1 MKLISCNIQN
11 FGTLSGFKKDFADGL
26 TVIKEENGFGKTTLA
41 LFLKAMFYGLPQ
53 TTKKHVEENDR
64 VRLTPWQGG
73 AFGGTLDFEAGGK
86 QYRVE
91 RFFAEKEKND
101 TFKLYDLKT
110 GNLSNDFDRNI
121 GIQMFGIDAESFERS
136 VFVPQS
142 SVEVGM
148 NTNLNAKLTGLV
160 ENSDDLSNY
169 DSAVKSI
176 EKRMKEYSVA
186 GGARGLIAE
195 KTKEVQDLSLRLKDG
210 EAAAENLKR
219 VNSELAKLRDNAE
232 RLTDE
237 QKKVRAS
244 ITAAS
249 DFAARQEQERRRAEI
264 GESINAA
271 SAQLENITCR
281 YPQGMPSDGQLAE
294 AAENEEFCKTVSAQ
308 LEMLK
313 SDTTES
319 TELEQLE
326 LFFSENSTSED
337 EISAKK
343 ADLKRLNELK
353 LKAGI
358 LRPQVEALPEKAQ
371 SKGLI
376 VKFLMIAAIPVLAG
390 GAVLTAFKTVL
401 GIAVLFAGILCIGAA
416 AFIYLKNIILNS
428 PSALDNTALKDELA
442 VIETEAENLT
452 ATVKEFAER
461 YFPGEELNTALEKVY
476 ENFKRYLR
484 LKTSVAERNRKIAER
499 ENGLTECGELLE
511 DFYRIF
517 GGYSSQSG
525 DRLARIGQDMKEK
538 SRLEAEIKSFT
549 VRLSELPEVK
559 DLPSKGAEF
568 DRDAL
573 LRTEEKIAEQ
583 LDLLQGEITRRQTEA
598 VRLTLT
604 CEQIPQLEEQLENA
618 LSERAELAERYEVL
632 DKTAK
637 LLAKAKEDLS
647 LRYLDRVKS
656 GFEHYCEV
664 LNGQNVDAM
673 VNTDLNFRVQQQ
685 GVAREKGYFSAGIQD
700 MMSIAMRLA
709 LSDALFENE
718 FPMLILDD
726 PFVNLDDNRLK
737 KALELLDI
745 LAKHRQIIYLTC
757 HSSRIVSTK

>member
-11 FGTLSGFKKDFADGL
+11 FGTLSGFKKDFSDGL

-53 TTKKHVEENDR
+53 TTKKRVEENDR

-73 AFGGTLDFEAGGK
+73 AFGGTLDFETNK
-86 QYRVE
+86 KLYRIE

-121 GIQMFGIDAESFERS
+121 GVQMFGIDAESFERS

-142 SVEVGM
+142 SVESGL

-195 KTKEVQDLSLRLKDG
+195 KTKEAQDLSLRLKDA

-219 VNSELAKLRDNAE
+219 VNSELATFKNDFA

-237 QKKVRAS
+237 QKKVRVS

-249 DFAARQEQERRRAEI
+249 DFAARQEQEKRRAEI
-264 GESINAA
+264 EESIKT
-271 SAQLENITCR
+271 SSEQLKKIVCR
-281 YPQGMPSDGQLAE
+281 YPQGMPSDESFAE
-294 AAENEEFCKTVSAQ
+294 AGENEEFYKTVSAQ

-313 SDTTES
+313 SDTTEGA
-319 TELEQLE
+319 ELEQLE
-326 LFFSENSTSED
+326 LLFGENLTSND
-337 EISAKK
+337 EISARKT
-343 ADLKRLNELK
+343 DLKRLNELK
-353 LKAGI
+353 LKADI
-358 LRPQVEALPEKAQ
+358 LRPQAEALPQKSQ
-371 SKGLI
+371 SKGLNT
-376 VKFLMIAAIPVLAG
+376 KYLMIAAISVLVG
-390 GAVLTAFKTVL
+390 GAVLSIFKTVF
-401 GIAVLFAGILCIGAA
+401 GIAVMLVGILCIGAA

-428 PSALDNTALKDELA
+428 PSALDNTTLKDELA
-442 VIETEAENLT
+442 GIETEAENLT
-452 ATVKEFAER
+452 ATVKDFAEKF
-461 YFPGEELNTALEKVY
+461 FPDEELNTALEKIDGG
-476 ENFKRYLR
+476 FKRYLR
-484 LKTSVAERNRKIAER
+484 LKASVAERNRKIAER
-499 ENGLTECGELLE
+499 ENSLTECSEALE
-511 DFYRIF
+511 DFYKIY
-517 GGYSSQSG
+517 GQYSSQNV
-525 DRLARIGQDMKEK
+525 DRLAQIGHDRKEK

-549 VRLSELPEVK
+549 ERLSELPEVK
-559 DLPSKGAEF
+559 DLPEKDIEF
-568 DRDAL
+568 NREEL
-573 LRTEEKIAEQ
+573 LKTEEQIAQQ
-583 LDLLQGEITRRQTEA
+583 LDILQGEITRKQAEA
-598 VRLTLT
+598 NRLTSA
-604 CEQIPQLEEQLENA
+604 CEQMPQLEEQLENVLCERTE
-618 LSERAELAERYEVL
+618 LSERYEVL
-632 DKTAK
+632 DKTVN

-664 LNGQNVDAM
+664 LNGQNVDTM

-685 GVAREKGYFSAGIQD
+685 GAAREKGYFSVGIQD

-718 FPMLILDD
+718 APMLILDD
-726 PFVNLDDNRLK
+726 PFVNLDDSRLK
-737 KALELLDI
+737 KALELLDL
-745 LAKHRQIIYLTC
+745 LANHRQIIYLTC
-757 HSSRIVSTK
+757 HSSRTGE

>member
-11 FGTLSGFKKDFADGL
+11 FGTLSGFKKDFSDGL

-53 TTKKHVEENDR
+53 TTKKRVEENDR

-73 AFGGTLDFEAGGK
+73 AFGGTLDFETNK
-86 QYRVE
+86 KLYRIE

-121 GIQMFGIDAESFERS
+121 GVQMFGIDAESFERS

-142 SVEVGM
+142 SVESGL

-195 KTKEVQDLSLRLKDG
+195 KTKEAQDLSLRLKDA

-219 VNSELAKLRDNAE
+219 VNSELATFKNDFA

-237 QKKVRAS
+237 QKKVRVS

-249 DFAARQEQERRRAEI
+249 DFAARQEQEKRRAEI
-264 GESINAA
+264 EESIKT
-271 SAQLENITCR
+271 SSEQLKKIVCR
-281 YPQGMPSDGQLAE
+281 YPQGMPSDESFAE
-294 AAENEEFCKTVSAQ
+294 AGENEEFCKTVSAQ

-313 SDTTES
+313 SDTTEGA
-319 TELEQLE
+319 ELEQLE
-326 LFFSENSTSED
+326 LFFGENSTSED

-343 ADLKRLNELK
+343 SDLKRLNELK

-358 LRPQVEALPEKAQ
+358 LRPQVEALPEKVQ

-376 VKFLMIAAIPVLAG
+376 AKFLMIAAISVLVG
-390 GAVLTAFKTVL
+390 GAVLSLFKTVL
-401 GIAVLFAGILCIGAA
+401 GIAVMLVGILCIGVT
-416 AFIYLKNIILNS
+416 AFLYLKNIILNS
-428 PSALDNTALKDELA
+428 QSAADNPALKGELA
-442 VIETEAENLT
+442 GIETEVENLT
-452 ATVKEFAER
+452 ATVKDFAEKF
-461 YFPGEELNTALEKVY
+461 FPDEELNTALEKID
-476 ENFKRYLR
+476 EGFKRYLR
-484 LKTSVAERNRKIAER
+484 LKASVAERNRKIAER
-499 ENGLTECGELLE
+499 ENSLTECSEALE
-511 DFYRIF
+511 DFYKIY
-517 GGYSSQSG
+517 GQYSSQNV
-525 DRLARIGQDMKEK
+525 DRLAQIGHDRKEK

-549 VRLSELPEVK
+549 ERLSELPEVK
-559 DLPSKGAEF
+559 ELPEKDIEF
-568 DRDAL
+568 NREEL
-573 LRTEEKIAEQ
+573 LKTEEQIAQQ
-583 LDLLQGEITRRQTEA
+583 LDILQGEITRKQAEA
-598 VRLTLT
+598 NRLTSA
-604 CEQIPQLEEQLENA
+604 CEQMPQLEEQLENVLCERTE
-618 LSERAELAERYEVL
+618 LSERYEVL
-632 DKTAK
+632 DKTVN

-664 LNGQNVDAM
+664 LNGQNVDTM

-685 GVAREKGYFSAGIQD
+685 GAAREKGYFSVGIQD

-718 FPMLILDD
+718 APMLILDD
-726 PFVNLDDNRLK
+726 PFVNLDDSRLK
-737 KALELLDI
+737 KALELLDL
-745 LAKHRQIIYLTC
+745 LANHRQIIYLTC
-757 HSSRIVSTK
+757 HSSRTGE

>member
-11 FGTLSGFKKDFADGL
+11 FGTLSGFKKDFSDGL

-53 TTKKHVEENDR
+53 TTKKRVEENDR

-73 AFGGTLDFEAGGK
+73 AFGGTLDFETNK
-86 QYRVE
+86 KLYRIE

-121 GIQMFGIDAESFERS
+121 GVQMFGIDAESFERS

-142 SVEVGM
+142 SVESGL

-195 KTKEVQDLSLRLKDG
+195 KTKEAQDLSLRLKDA

-219 VNSELAKLRDNAE
+219 VNSELATFKNDFA

-237 QKKVRAS
+237 QKKVRVS

-249 DFAARQEQERRRAEI
+249 DFAARQEQEKRRAEI
-264 GESINAA
+264 EESIKT
-271 SAQLENITCR
+271 SSEQLKKIVCR
-281 YPQGMPSDGQLAE
+281 YPQGMPSDESFAE
-294 AAENEEFCKTVSAQ
+294 AGENEEFYKTVSAQ

-313 SDTTES
+313 SDTTEGA
-319 TELEQLE
+319 ELEQLE
-326 LFFSENSTSED
+326 LFFGENSTSED

-343 ADLKRLNELK
+343 SDLKRLNELK

-358 LRPQVEALPEKAQ
+358 LRPQVEALPEKVQ

-376 VKFLMIAAIPVLAG
+376 AKFLMIAAIPVLAG

-401 GIAVLFAGILCIGAA
+401 GIAVMLVGILCIGVT
-416 AFIYLKNIILNS
+416 AFLYLKNIILNS
-428 PSALDNTALKDELA
+428 QSAADNLALKGELA
-442 VIETEAENLT
+442 GIETEVENMT
-452 ATVKEFAER
+452 ATVKDFAEKF
-461 YFPGEELNTALEKVY
+461 FPDEELNTALEKIDGG
-476 ENFKRYLR
+476 FKRYLR
-484 LKTSVAERNRKIAER
+484 LKASVAERNRKIAER
-499 ENGLTECGELLE
+499 ENSLTECSEALE
-511 DFYRIF
+511 DFYKIY
-517 GGYSSQSG
+517 GQYSSQNV
-525 DRLARIGQDMKEK
+525 DRLAQIGHDRKEK

-549 VRLSELPEVK
+549 ERLSELPEVK
-559 DLPSKGAEF
+559 DLPEKDIEF
-568 DRDAL
+568 NREEL
-573 LRTEEKIAEQ
+573 LKTEEQIAQQ
-583 LDLLQGEITRRQTEA
+583 LDILQGEITRKQAEA
-598 VRLTLT
+598 NRLTSA
-604 CEQIPQLEEQLENA
+604 CEQMPQLEEQLENVLCERTE
-618 LSERAELAERYEVL
+618 LSERYEVL
-632 DKTAK
+632 DKTVN

-664 LNGQNVDAM
+664 LNGQNVDTM

-685 GVAREKGYFSAGIQD
+685 GAAREKGYFSVGIQD

-718 FPMLILDD
+718 APMLILDD
-726 PFVNLDDNRLK
+726 PFVNLDDSRLK
-737 KALELLDI
+737 KALELLDL
-745 LAKHRQIIYLTC
+745 LANHRQIIYLTC
-757 HSSRIVSTK
+757 HSSRTGE

>member
-11 FGTLSGFKKDFADGL
+11 FGTLSGFKKDFSDGL

-53 TTKKHVEENDR
+53 TTKKRVEENDR

-73 AFGGTLDFEAGGK
+73 AFGGTLDFETNK
-86 QYRVE
+86 KLYRIE

-121 GIQMFGIDAESFERS
+121 GVQMFGIDAESFERS

-142 SVEVGM
+142 SVESGL

-195 KTKEVQDLSLRLKDG
+195 KTKEAQDLSLRLKDA

-219 VNSELAKLRDNAE
+219 VNSELATFKNDFA

-237 QKKVRAS
+237 QKKVRVS

-249 DFAARQEQERRRAEI
+249 DFAARQEQEKRRAEI
-264 GESINAA
+264 EESIKT
-271 SAQLENITCR
+271 SSEQLKKIVCR
-281 YPQGMPSDGQLAE
+281 YPQGMPSDESFAE
-294 AAENEEFCKTVSAQ
+294 AGENEEFCKTVSAQ

-313 SDTTES
+313 SDTTEGA
-319 TELEQLE
+319 ELEQLE
-326 LFFSENSTSED
+326 LFFGENSTSED

-343 ADLKRLNELK
+343 SDLKRLNELK

-358 LRPQVEALPEKAQ
+358 LRPQVEALPEKVQ

-376 VKFLMIAAIPVLAG
+376 AKFLMIAAIPVLAG

-401 GIAVLFAGILCIGAA
+401 GIAVLFVGILCIGVT
-416 AFIYLKNIILNS
+416 AFLYLKNIILNS
-428 PSALDNTALKDELA
+428 QSAADNLALKGELA
-442 VIETEAENLT
+442 GIETEVENMT
-452 ATVKEFAER
+452 ATVKDFAEKF
-461 YFPGEELNTALEKVY
+461 FPDEELNTALEKIDGG
-476 ENFKRYLR
+476 FKRYLR
-484 LKTSVAERNRKIAER
+484 LKASVAERNRKIAER
-499 ENGLTECGELLE
+499 ENSLTECSEALE
-511 DFYRIF
+511 DFYKIY
-517 GGYSSQSG
+517 GQYSSQNV
-525 DRLARIGQDMKEK
+525 DRLAQIGHDRKEK

-549 VRLSELPEVK
+549 ERLSELPEVK
-559 DLPSKGAEF
+559 DLPEKDIEF
-568 DRDAL
+568 NREEL
-573 LRTEEKIAEQ
+573 LKTEEQIAQQ
-583 LDLLQGEITRRQTEA
+583 LDILQGEITRKQAEA
-598 VRLTLT
+598 NRLTSA
-604 CEQIPQLEEQLENA
+604 CEQMPQLEEQLENVLCERTE
-618 LSERAELAERYEVL
+618 LSERYEVL
-632 DKTAK
+632 DKTVN

-664 LNGQNVDAM
+664 LNGQNVDTM

-685 GVAREKGYFSAGIQD
+685 GAAREKGYFSVGIQD

-718 FPMLILDD
+718 APMLILDD
-726 PFVNLDDNRLK
+726 PFVNLDDSRLK
-737 KALELLDI
+737 KALELLDL
-745 LAKHRQIIYLTC
+745 LANHRQIIYLTC
-757 HSSRIVSTK
+757 HSSRTGE

>member
-11 FGTLSGFKKDFADGL
+11 FGTLSGFKKDFSDGL

-53 TTKKHVEENDR
+53 TTKKRVEENDR

-73 AFGGTLDFEAGGK
+73 AFGGTLDFETNK
-86 QYRVE
+86 KLYRIE

-121 GIQMFGIDAESFERS
+121 GVQMFGIDAESFERS

-142 SVEVGM
+142 SVESGL

-195 KTKEVQDLSLRLKDG
+195 KTKEAQDLSLRLKDA

-219 VNSELAKLRDNAE
+219 VNSELATFKNDFA

-237 QKKVRAS
+237 QKKVRVS

-249 DFAARQEQERRRAEI
+249 DFAARQEQEKRRAEI
-264 GESINAA
+264 EESIKT
-271 SAQLENITCR
+271 SSEQLKKIVCR
-281 YPQGMPSDGQLAE
+281 YPQGMPSDESFAE
-294 AAENEEFCKTVSAQ
+294 AGENEEFCKTVSAQ

-313 SDTTES
+313 SDTTEGA
-319 TELEQLE
+319 ELEQLE
-326 LFFSENSTSED
+326 LFFGENSTSED

-343 ADLKRLNELK
+343 SDLKRLNELK

-358 LRPQVEALPEKAQ
+358 LRPQVEALPEKVQ

-376 VKFLMIAAIPVLAG
+376 AKFLMIAAIPVLAG

-401 GIAVLFAGILCIGAA
+401 GIAVLFVGILCIGAA

-428 PSALDNTALKDELA
+428 PSALDNTTLKDELA
-442 VIETEAENLT
+442 GIETEAENLT
-452 ATVKEFAER
+452 ATVKDFAEKF
-461 YFPGEELNTALEKVY
+461 FPDEELNTALEKID
-476 ENFKRYLR
+476 EGFKRYLR
-484 LKTSVAERNRKIAER
+484 LKASVAERNRKIAER
-499 ENGLTECGELLE
+499 ENSLTECSEALE
-511 DFYRIF
+511 DFYKIY
-517 GGYSSQSG
+517 GQYSSQNV
-525 DRLARIGQDMKEK
+525 DRLAQIGHDRKEK

-549 VRLSELPEVK
+549 ERLSELPEVK
-559 DLPSKGAEF
+559 DLPEKDIEF
-568 DRDAL
+568 NREEL
-573 LRTEEKIAEQ
+573 LKTEEQIAQQ
-583 LDLLQGEITRRQTEA
+583 LDILQGEITRKQAEA
-598 VRLTLT
+598 NRLTSA
-604 CEQIPQLEEQLENA
+604 CEQMPQLEEQLENVLCERTE
-618 LSERAELAERYEVL
+618 LSERYEVL
-632 DKTAK
+632 DKTVN

-664 LNGQNVDAM
+664 LNGQNVDTM

-685 GVAREKGYFSAGIQD
+685 GAAREKGYFSVGIQD

-718 FPMLILDD
+718 APMLILDD
-726 PFVNLDDNRLK
+726 PFVNLDDSRLK
-737 KALELLDI
+737 KALELLDL
-745 LAKHRQIIYLTC
+745 LANHRQIIYLTC
-757 HSSRIVSTK
+757 HSSRTGE

>member
-11 FGTLSGFKKDFADGL
+11 FGTLSGFKKDFSDGL

-53 TTKKHVEENDR
+53 TTKKRVEENDR

-73 AFGGTLDFEAGGK
+73 AFGGTLDFETNK
-86 QYRVE
+86 KLYRIE

-121 GIQMFGIDAESFERS
+121 GVQMFGIDAESFERS

-142 SVEVGM
+142 SVESGL

-195 KTKEVQDLSLRLKDG
+195 KTKEAQDLSLRLKDA

-219 VNSELAKLRDNAE
+219 VNSELATFKNDFA

-237 QKKVRAS
+237 QKKVRVS

-249 DFAARQEQERRRAEI
+249 DFAARQEQEKRRAEI
-264 GESINAA
+264 EESIKT
-271 SAQLENITCR
+271 SSEQLKKIVCR
-281 YPQGMPSDGQLAE
+281 YPQGMPSDESFAE
-294 AAENEEFCKTVSAQ
+294 AGENEEFYKTVSAQ

-313 SDTTES
+313 SDTTEGA
-319 TELEQLE
+319 ELEQLE
-326 LFFSENSTSED
+326 LFFGENSTSED

-343 ADLKRLNELK
+343 SDLKRLNELK

-358 LRPQVEALPEKAQ
+358 LRPQVEALPEKVQ
-371 SKGLI
+371 SKGLNT
-376 VKFLMIAAIPVLAG
+376 KYLMIAAISVLVG
-390 GAVLTAFKTVL
+390 GAVLSLFKTVL
-401 GIAVLFAGILCIGAA
+401 GIAVMLVGILCIGVT
-416 AFIYLKNIILNS
+416 AFLYLKNIILNS
-428 PSALDNTALKDELA
+428 QSAADNPALKGELA
-442 VIETEAENLT
+442 GIETEAENLT
-452 ATVKEFAER
+452 ATVKDFAEKF
-461 YFPGEELNTALEKVY
+461 FPDEELNTALEKID
-476 ENFKRYLR
+476 EGFKRYLR
-484 LKTSVAERNRKIAER
+484 LKASVAERNRKIAER
-499 ENGLTECGELLE
+499 ENSLTECSEALE
-511 DFYRIF
+511 DFYKIY
-517 GGYSSQSG
+517 GQYSSQNV
-525 DRLARIGQDMKEK
+525 DRLAQIGHDRKEK

-549 VRLSELPEVK
+549 ERLSELPEVK
-559 DLPSKGAEF
+559 ELPEKDIEF
-568 DRDAL
+568 NREEL
-573 LRTEEKIAEQ
+573 LKTEEQIAQQ
-583 LDLLQGEITRRQTEA
+583 LDILQGEITRKQAEA
-598 VRLTLT
+598 NRLTSA
-604 CEQIPQLEEQLENA
+604 CEQMPQLEEQLENVLCERTE
-618 LSERAELAERYEVL
+618 LSERYEVL
-632 DKTAK
+632 DKTVN

-664 LNGQNVDAM
+664 LNGQNVDTM

-685 GVAREKGYFSAGIQD
+685 GAAREKGYFSVGIQD

-718 FPMLILDD
+718 APMLILDD
-726 PFVNLDDNRLK
+726 PFVNLDDSRLK
-737 KALELLDI
+737 KALELLDL
-745 LAKHRQIIYLTC
+745 LANHRQIIYLTC
-757 HSSRIVSTK
+757 HSSRTGE